1 MGCSG
6 RRRPKGDGG
15 GSPVNQEKP
24 QHLGTEGATS
34 SRCPSPAP
42 PSLTC
47 LHVRFSR
54 PHEVGTVVP
63 PSFTDWPGITQLAEA
78 EVDSDLGLAESRILR
93 GGTRTHTHTCSLPPW
108 RTAAW
113 WGAGLALGCP
123 LGGLPSITGSPASW
137 PPCTS
142 GAQQV
147 SPASC
152 QCFLSPLSHR
162 RWGPF
167 LWKPQESSLAS
178 TSWKNMM
185 PEGAVLGAGRGG
197 RCADARPVRL
207 AFEPGL
213 ALHHPHL
220 P

>member
-1 MGCSG
+1 MVTLCGVLAW
-6 RRRPKGDGG
+6 RIPW
-15 GSPVNQEKP
+15 
-24 QHLGTEGATS
+24 TEGPGGLQS
-34 SRCPSPAP
+34 MG
-42 PSLTC
+42 
-47 LHVRFSR
+47 
-54 PHEVGTVVP
+54 HEGTQTHRRGDRV
-63 PSFTDWPGITQLAEA
+63 
-78 EVDSDLGLAESRILR
+78 LR